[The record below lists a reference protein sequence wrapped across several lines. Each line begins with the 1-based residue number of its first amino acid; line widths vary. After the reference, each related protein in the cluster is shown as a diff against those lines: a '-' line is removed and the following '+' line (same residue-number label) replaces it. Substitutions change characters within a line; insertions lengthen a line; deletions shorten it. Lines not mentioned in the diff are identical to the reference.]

1 VGLNQSAALFC
12 VLALVNGLV
21 MALNLMPF
29 IDAVSGVNA
38 VSAVDSGTA
47 VNSRA
52 AAFGVFAGFE
62 VTNFDVFLV
71 CHNTSFAV
79 LGLVFALCQ

>member
-1 VGLNQSAALFC
+1 
-12 VLALVNGLV
+12 V
-21 MALNLMPF
+21 MALDLMPF
-29 IDAVSGVNA
+29 IDAPA
-38 VSAVDSGTA
+38 LDTA
-47 VNSRA
+47 ALDTGGIHSA
-52 AAFGVFAGFE
+52 AAALGVFAGFE

>member
-1 VGLNQSAALFC
+1 MGLNQSAALFC

-21 MALNLMPF
+21 MALDLLSF
-29 IDAVSGVNA
+29 IDAVSAVNA
-38 VSAVDSGTA
+38 VSAVDGVSATTL
-47 VNSRA
+47 
-52 AAFGVFAGFE
+52 GVFAGFE

>member
-1 VGLNQSAALFC
+1 VGLNQSAALFY

-21 MALNLMPF
+21 MALGRMPL
-29 IDAVSGVNA
+29 IDAVSGINA
-38 VSAVDSGTA
+38 VSAVHAVSA
-47 VNSRA
+47 VNSRTA
-52 AAFGVFAGFE
+52 ALGVFAGFE

>member
-1 VGLNQSAALFC
+1 MGLNQGAALFC
-12 VLALVNGLV
+12 VLALVIGLV
-21 MALNLMPF
+21 MALGRMPL
-29 IDAVSGVNA
+29 IGG
-38 VSAVDSGTA
+38 VSAVGHVSA
-47 VNSRA
+47 VNSSAIRSA
-52 AAFGVFAGFE
+52 AATLGIFAGFE

>member
-21 MALNLMPF
+21 MALDLMPF
-29 IDAVSGVNA
+29 IDGV
-38 VSAVDSGTA
+38 TA
-47 VNSRA
+47 VNGSAVNSGRIHSASA
-52 AAFGVFAGFE
+52 ALGVFAGFE

>member
-1 VGLNQSAALFC
+1 V
-12 VLALVNGLV
+12 
-21 MALNLMPF
+21 P
-29 IDAVSGVNA
+29 
-38 VSAVDSGTA
+38 A

-52 AAFGVFAGFE
+52 AALGVFAGFE

>member
-1 VGLNQSAALFC
+1 MGLNQSAALFC

-29 IDAVSGVNA
+29 IDAGSVVNASGVN
-38 VSAVDSGTA
+38 SGTA
-47 VNSRA
+47 VDGVSA